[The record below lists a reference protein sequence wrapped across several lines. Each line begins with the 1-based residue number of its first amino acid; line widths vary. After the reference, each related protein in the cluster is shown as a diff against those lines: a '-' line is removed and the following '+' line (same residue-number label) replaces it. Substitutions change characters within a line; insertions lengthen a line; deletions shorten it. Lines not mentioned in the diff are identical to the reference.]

1 MPRNGFRRAR
11 IDADGI
17 FRLYSL
23 DSNQSGNWFIQWS
36 SSAHKCDPKS
46 LCDVNS
52 YCTLMDRDPICK
64 CLTAS
69 MQKAEAPIKIG
80 RAGTGDNAS
89 LAVMFCVLAFSG
101 VLMYRHWIQQYK
113 RIMDQRDSRLVED
126 VTSKSFTYEEL
137 KSTTNNFMDCISK
150 GGYGTVFRGVI
161 SNRKQ
166 IVAI

>member
-23 DSNQSGNWFIQWS
+23 DSNQSGSRTISGEKVEKHELRMDIFI
-36 SSAHKCDPKS
+36 
-46 LCDVNS
+46 
-52 YCTLMDRDPICK
+52 T
-64 CLTAS
+64 
-69 MQKAEAPIKIG
+69 
-80 RAGTGDNAS
+80 DNAS